1 VLVGKIQNKADNAVY
16 VGGVEPAELGACS
29 CKDKCECGVRT
40 TCSEVLGSEERRKA
54 EKG

>member
-29 CKDKCECGVRT
+29 CEGKCSVRT
-40 TCSEVLGSEERRKA
+40 MCSEVLGSEERRKA
-54 EKG
+54 ERG